1 MKSERTHKFR
11 YIVFVLLVIGCI
23 MCLLPLV
30 SHGTPPTQAE
40 QLGLSNRLT
49 ILTWNTHQMGQ
60 YRKPHEN
67 AVLQYLL
74 AQDADVICLQEVDV
88 YKSAEFLTL
97 AEVKQALGAKYPY
110 SYIDFSVYNKRR
122 QFGNMVWSRYPLI
135 NKKTVD
141 YEIRANLSSR
151 CDVLKGEDTIRLI
164 VNHLE
169 SNRFSASDLVHVGSD
184 TDYEDLRHSAQRLS
198 SKWNTASA
206 RRHEQARAVRQE
218 IDNSPHPVI
227 VVGDLNDVALSYTY
241 YTISKGLHDAWLET
255 SWGKWGSTFD
265 LKGSF
270 GVRIDYIF
278 CQDPIIPIRCA
289 VKKTTGSDHS
299 PVVAELAW

>member
-1 MKSERTHKFR
+1 MNSKRPHRFR
-11 YIVFVLLVIGCI
+11 YIFLFLLVIGCI
-23 MCLLPLV
+23 VCLLPMV
-30 SHGTPPTQAE
+30 SHGNPPAAAE
-40 QLGLSNRLT
+40 LSCLPNRLS

-60 YRKPHEN
+60 YRKPKEN

-74 AQDADVICLQEVDV
+74 EQDADVICLQEVDV
-88 YKSAEFLTL
+88 YKRSEFLTL
-97 AEVKQALGAKYPY
+97 AEVKQVLGAKYPY
-110 SYIDFSVYNKRR
+110 SYIDFSVYNRRR

-151 CDVLKGEDTIRLI
+151 CDVVVGADTFRLI

-169 SNRFSASDLVHVGSD
+169 SNRFSSTDISISDSIK
-184 TDYEDLRHSAQRLS
+184 YEDLRHSAQRLS
-198 SKWNTASA
+198 HKWNAASR

-218 IDNSPHPVI
+218 MDNSPYPLI
-227 VVGDLNDVALSYTY
+227 VVGDLNDVGLSYTY

-255 SWGKWGSTFD
+255 SWGKWGSTFN
-265 LKGSF
+265 LKGPL

-278 CQDPIIPIRCA
+278 CQTPLIPICCT

-299 PVVAELAW
+299 PVEAILAW